1 MWAVAGVA
9 FALRAAWV
17 LAFAR
22 LPTGL
27 SDPILYHGYGLR
39 IAAGQGYR
47 SLEPGDLTAY
57 YPPGYPY
64 FLGGL
69 YKLADVLGL
78 EGSLPEVVG
87 LAQALLW
94 AVAAGA
100 VALTARWA
108 LEDRRHPAAGPVALA
123 SGLVLACWPN
133 LVVYA
138 GAWLS
143 ESLFVCLFAVGVA
156 ALTWLA
162 VARPTGWAAVGPLAV
177 AAIALGAATMVRPQV
192 VLGLP
197 LVAVAWLVGRMGW
210 RRTAALGGALAVG
223 IAAFVVPWAVRN
235 QGVFGEPV
243 LVSTNGGDNLCVG
256 FHPGANGSFRIPAYC
271 DTGEFWN
278 DGREAELR
286 RDAETRALALD
297 HIVDEPLS
305 LPWLS
310 VRKLWYTYNYDGDGL
325 SGAESYGADQVLGS
339 PWRGLFSVVTH
350 VAYGVVMVAALV
362 GAALAAR
369 EAVPRRDPAVLGLLA
384 LTLAGALVP
393 VLFFGDARFK
403 VPSTPLFAVWAGM
416 ALALGASRLAA
427 RRGR

>member
-1 MWAVAGVA
+1 VA
-9 FALRAAWV
+9 FGLRAVWV

-22 LPTGL
+22 VPSGL
-27 SDPILYHGYGLR
+27 SDPILYHGYALR
-39 IAAGQGYR
+39 ISTGQGYR
-47 SLEPGDLTAY
+47 SLAGDLTAY

-69 YKLADVLGL
+69 YELVDVLGL
-78 EGSLPEVVG
+78 GDRLPEAVG

-94 AVAAGA
+94 AVTAVA
-100 VALTARWA
+100 VALTAQWA
-108 LEDRRHPAAGPVALA
+108 LEDRHGPAAGRVGLA
-123 SGLVLACWPN
+123 AGLVVACWPN

-156 ALTWLA
+156 ALTRLA
-162 VARPTGWAAVGPLAV
+162 VARPAGWAAAGPLAV
-177 AAIALGAATMVRPQV
+177 AAVALGAATMVRPQV
-192 VLGLP
+192 LLGLP
-197 LVAVAWLVGRMGW
+197 LVAVAWLVGGMGW

-223 IAAFVVPWAVRN
+223 LAVFVVPWAVRN
-235 QGVFGEPV
+235 EGVFGEPV

-256 FHPGANGSFRIPAYC
+256 FHPGANGSFGIPAYC

-286 RDAETRALALD
+286 RDAETRDLALD

-310 VRKLWYTYNYDGDGL
+310 VRKLWYTYKHDGDGL
-325 SGAESYGADQVLGS
+325 SGAESYGADQILGS
-339 PWRGLFSVVTH
+339 PWRGLFSVVSH
-350 VAYGVVMVAALV
+350 VAYAVIMVASLV
-362 GAALAAR
+362 GAVVAAR
-369 EAVPRRDPAVLGLLA
+369 EAVPRRDPAVLGLLG

-403 VPSTPLFAVWAGM
+403 VPSTPLFAVWAGL
-416 ALALGASRLAA
+416 ALALGASHLAA
-427 RRGR
+427 RRAR